1 MSLMSIVP
9 AAVHQCELFW
19 FGEVYRARVH
29 RIIRLFPALIAAV
42 CEQELET
49 FFSTEHRCICQ
60 RVGPWRTAS
69 ASDIPPLTGEEVRV
83 RTGRRMLGGKG
94 EVQGSWRP
102 RYWTGFLV
110 CKVNRI
116 WMDRICISLQVLIN
130 EWSLNHPWWSWLI
143 TWKLIPA
150 IWY

>member
-1 MSLMSIVP
+1 MSIVP
-9 AAVHQCELFW
+9 AALHQIQIL
-19 FGEVYRARVH
+19 
-29 RIIRLFPALIAAV
+29 IRRGLSCPGASYHSVLSCANCCCLRTGAGNV
-42 CEQELET
+42 
-49 FFSTEHRCICQ
+49 FSTEHRCICQ

-94 EVQGSWRP
+94 VVQGSWRP
-102 RYWTGFLV
+102 RYWTGFLL

-143 TWKLIPA
+143 TWKLILA